1 MQNYND
7 YNDKDIDENNE
18 ILFAA
23 TRVFAPLA
31 TALGA
36 SSE

>member
-7 YNDKDIDENNE
+7 KYIDENNE

-23 TRVFAPLA
+23 TRVFASLA
-31 TALGA
+31 TSLW
-36 SSE
+36 SFRE

>member
-7 YNDKDIDENNE
+7 NDEINA

-23 TRVFAPLA
+23 TRAFTPLA